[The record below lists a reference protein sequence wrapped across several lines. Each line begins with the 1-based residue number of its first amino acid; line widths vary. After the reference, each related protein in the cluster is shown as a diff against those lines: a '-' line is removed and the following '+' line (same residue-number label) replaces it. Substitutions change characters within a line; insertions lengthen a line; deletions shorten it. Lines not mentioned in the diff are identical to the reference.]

1 MKWYY
6 ADAGRQVGP
15 VEEAQLDE
23 LVRAGAVRDDT
34 LIWREGMANWQPHS
48 AVRGPSRPA
57 PIPAA
62 AVPIAAETRF
72 CSECGRP
79 YPAHEMV
86 TIGTATVCAQCKPI
100 FMQRMREGGQAVGVR
115 RYGGFWI
122 RFVAIVIDAI
132 ILGVVGLIV
141 GLPLRMILGVSTISA
156 VQTNDPSAVAA
167 MLPAILG
174 MAGVSILINLA
185 IGIAYDVYFVS
196 TKGGTIGKL
205 AVGLQIIRLDGSRLS
220 MGQAFGRYFAK
231 FLSAMILYIGFIMA
245 GFDAEKRSLHDRIC
259 NTLVIYSK

>member
-15 VEEAQLDE
+15 VEDAQLDE
-23 LVRAGAVRDDT
+23 LVRSGAVRDDT

-48 AVRGPSRPA
+48 AVRGPSKPA

-86 TIGTATVCAQCKPI
+86 TIGTATVCAQCKPLY
-100 FMQRMREGGQAVGVR
+100 MQRAREGGQPVGVR
-115 RYGGFWI
+115 RYAGFWI
-122 RFVAIVIDAI
+122 RVVAQIIDAI
-132 ILGVVGLIV
+132 ILTILSMII
-141 GLPLRMILGVSTISA
+141 GLPLRMLLGVSAISVA
-156 VQTNDPSAVAA
+156 QSQDPSAVMAA
-167 MLPAILG
+167 LPAMMG
-174 MAGVSILINLA
+174 MIGLTLLINLVV
-185 IGIAYDVYFVS
+185 GVCYDIWFVHN
-196 TKGGTIGKL
+196 KGGTIGKL
-205 AVGLQIIRLDGSRLS
+205 ALGLQIIRLDGSRLS
-220 MGQAFGRYFAK
+220 YGEAVGRYFAK
-231 FLSAMILYIGFIMA
+231 FLSAIILYIGFIMA
-245 GFDAEKRSLHDRIC
+245 GLDAEKRSLHDRIC